1 MKYNNKIT
9 EKKKKKQ
16 QTGKYKI
23 NEQAKFLKLYLKL
36 VLEKSHMCTKM
47 NFISTIS
54 NKNWD

>member
-16 QTGKYKI
+16 QGNTKQI
-23 NEQAKFLKLYLKL
+23 NKQKSQKLHLKF
-36 VLEKSHMCTKM
+36 VLEKSNIYTKM

-54 NKNWD
+54 NKNWH

>member
-9 EKKKKKQ
+9 EKKKQ
-16 QTGKYKI
+16 QTGKYKT
-23 NEQAKFLKLYLKL
+23 NEQAQFLKLYLKL

-47 NFISTIS
+47 NCISTIS